1 MGVDIRGSDPLGF
14 FSVKFGMA
22 TSNATSAHVPTELSG
37 HQLVTYLN
45 TTGPEDVVQIE
56 TGYIDKNVWL
66 DWVTYTAKSNDMTE
80 CVACSRARPTLFTV
94 PAPLLF
100 WEDRPGFDCM
110 LQLHMKER
118 VDHDCITL
126 GTPLP
131 RKGVIPPVFSPK
143 AVNYTCLTRVSVTPI
158 GAPGE
163 AWCDKVIGVTEWAK
177 MSSINVARVDL
188 FW

>member
-1 MGVDIRGSDPLGF
+1 M
-14 FSVKFGMA
+14 
-22 TSNATSAHVPTELSG
+22 HV
-37 HQLVTYLN
+37 
-45 TTGPEDVVQIE
+45 
-56 TGYIDKNVWL
+56 
-66 DWVTYTAKSNDMTE
+66 A
-80 CVACSRARPTLFTV
+80 
-94 PAPLLF
+94 APH
-100 WEDRPGFDCM
+100 E
-110 LQLHMKER
+110 ER